1 MQVHKDVKSL
11 KENISALK
19 EKNLTI
25 GFVPTMGALHL
36 GHFSLIKTSIKSST
50 ITIVSIFVNKLQF
63 GPNEDFNNYPRT
75 LEKDLNALK
84 NMKVDAVFLPS
95 HEELYGKSYSFAVS
109 ENNLSAKLE
118 GAARPNFFNGV
129 CTVVLKLFNI
139 IRPTQSFF
147 GQKDIQQ
154 LMIVKKMALDLNLNM
169 KIVGCKTIRNSY
181 GLAMSSRNQYLTN
194 EEKRLAANIYLSL
207 QKTKQ
212 LILNGEKYSDVVKF
226 FTDSI
231 KKIGLMKVDYI
242 SIARL
247 DTFDELGDNDNLN
260 EKNVVVSCAIFLNKI
275 RLIDNILI

>member
-1 MQVHKDVKSL
+1 LQIFKS
-11 KENISALK
+11 ISDFTLWRNSI
-19 EKNLTI
+19 ESQNI

-75 LEKDLNALK
+75 LKKDLDALK
-84 NMKVDAVFLPS
+84 EMKVDAVFLPS
-95 HEELYGKSYSFAVS
+95 HEELYDKSYSFTVS
-109 ENNLSAKLE
+109 ENNLSTKLE

-154 LMIVKKMALDLNLNM
+154 LMIVKKLALDLNLNV
-169 KIVGCKTIRNSY
+169 KIVGCKTIRNSH

-194 EEKRLAANIYLSL
+194 EEKLLAANIYLTL

-226 FTDSI
+226 FTNSI

-260 EKNVVVSCAIFLNKI
+260 EKNIVVSCAIFLNKI

>member
-1 MQVHKDVKSL
+1 MQIFKS
-11 KENISALK
+11 ISDFTLWRNSIEAQ
-19 EKNLTI
+19 NI

-50 ITIVSIFVNKLQF
+50 ITIVSIFINKLQF

-75 LEKDLNALK
+75 LEKDLSALK
-84 NMKVDAVFLPS
+84 DMKVDAVFLPS
-95 HEELYGKSYSFAVS
+95 HEELYDKSYSFAVS

-118 GAARPNFFNGV
+118 GTARPNFFNGV

-154 LMIVKKMALDLNLNM
+154 LMIVKKMALDLNLNV
-169 KIVGCKTIRNSY
+169 KIVGCKTIRNSH

-194 EEKRLAANIYLSL
+194 EEKRLAANIYLTL

-226 FTDSI
+226 FTNSI
-231 KKIGLMKVDYI
+231 KKVGLMKVDYI

-247 DTFDELGDNDNLN
+247 DTFDELDDNDNLN

>member
-1 MQVHKDVKSL
+1 MRVVKTVDEMQQASRECRMTGRK
-11 KENISALK
+11 IA
-19 EKNLTI
+19 
-25 GFVPTMGALHL
+25 FVPTMGALHL

-95 HEELYGKSYSFAVS
+95 HEELYDKSYSFNVS
-109 ENNLSAKLE
+109 ENNLSTNLE

-154 LMIVKKMALDLNLNM
+154 LMIVKKMALDLNLNV
-169 KIVGCKTIRNSY
+169 KIVGCKTIRNSH

-194 EEKRLAANIYLSL
+194 EEKLLAANIYLAFN
-207 QKTKQ
+207 QKPQ
-212 LILNGEKYSDVVKF
+212 ELIGISAFAASWIRLPIQF
-226 FTDSI
+226 I
-231 KKIGLMKVDYI
+231 LIGLAYWHSK
-242 SIARL
+242 
-247 DTFDELGDNDNLN
+247 DN
-260 EKNVVVSCAIFLNKI
+260 
-275 RLIDNILI
+275 

>member
-1 MQVHKDVKSL
+1 MKIFKS
-11 KENISALK
+11 ISDFTHWRNSI
-19 EKNLTI
+19 ESQNI

-36 GHFSLIKTSIKSST
+36 GHFSLIKTSIKSCS

-84 NMKVDAVFLPS
+84 EMKVDAVFLPS
-95 HEELYGKSYSFAVS
+95 QEELYDKSYSFTVS
-109 ENNLSAKLE
+109 ENNLSTKLE

-139 IRPTQSFF
+139 IKPTQSFF

-154 LMIVKKMALDLNLNM
+154 LMIVKKMVLDLNLNV
-169 KIVGCKTIRNSY
+169 KIIGCKTIRNSH
-181 GLAMSSRNQYLTN
+181 GLAMSSRNQYLNN
-194 EEKRLAANIYLSL
+194 EEKLLAANIYLSL

-212 LILNGEKYSDVVKF
+212 LILNGEKYSDAVKF
-226 FTDSI
+226 FTNTI

-260 EKNVVVSCAIFLNKI
+260 EKHVVLSCAIFLNKI
-275 RLIDNILI
+275 RLIDNIII